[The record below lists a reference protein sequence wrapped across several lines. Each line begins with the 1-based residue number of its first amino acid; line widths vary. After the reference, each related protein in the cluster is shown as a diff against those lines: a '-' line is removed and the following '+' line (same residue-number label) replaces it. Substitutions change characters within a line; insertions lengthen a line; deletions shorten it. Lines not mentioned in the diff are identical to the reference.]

1 MKSIVIAE
9 VGVNHNGSV
18 DMAKALV
25 RKAASAGADLVKFQT
40 FSASKLVTRSA
51 ATAAYQ
57 SLNTSLTTQYEMI
70 QNLELSR
77 RDHEELIQEC
87 RACGVGFL
95 STAFDCDSLAMLE
108 ELRCLE
114 WIKVPSGEITNL
126 PLLRMMGGLGKK
138 ILLSTGMAD
147 LGEIEDAICTLERA
161 GTDRTRMVVL
171 HCTTEY
177 PTPMPDVNLRA
188 MSAMRTAFGVDVG
201 YSDHTAGIE
210 VAIAA
215 VALGAVVVEKHVT
228 LDRQLP
234 GPDHKAS
241 IEPEELA
248 AMVEG
253 IRNIERALGDGVKR
267 PCRGEIENRV
277 AARRSI
283 VAARTIACGE
293 VFTSE
298 NLTTKRPGSGIS
310 PMRWDDVVG
319 RVAMRAFNVDEP
331 IQV

>member
-1 MKSIVIAE
+1 MKTIVIAE

-51 ATAAYQ
+51 PTAAYQ
-57 SLNTSLTTQYEMI
+57 SLNTSMNTQYEMI

-234 GPDHKAS
+234 GPDHRAS

-248 AMVEG
+248 AMVGG

-293 VFTSE
+293 IFTSE